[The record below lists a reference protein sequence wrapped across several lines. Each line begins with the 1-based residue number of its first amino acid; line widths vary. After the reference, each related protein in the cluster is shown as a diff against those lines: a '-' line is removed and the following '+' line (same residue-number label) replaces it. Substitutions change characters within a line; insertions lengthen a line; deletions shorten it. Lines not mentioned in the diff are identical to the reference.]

1 MKILKNYL
9 KKFELIYNFQKQIR
23 YTLANYFVKNYKD
36 LISNHFKFKA
46 NYGEM
51 NKELFELSIGYFNN
65 KAINIFET
73 GSSANWGANSS
84 LLFDSYVY
92 KFGGKFITVDIRP
105 EAKKYLDSKFSK
117 RSLSFKDDS
126 LKFIESFDQKFFED
140 LNLIYLDSFDLD
152 IDNPQPSM
160 DHCLKEFLLLD
171 KRIEKGCLVAIDD
184 TPNLDAFEKY
194 MKHHF
199 KTDNSIQSYGFIP
212 GKGTLILQNE
222 IMNNYEI
229 VYQYYGLLLRKIK

>member
-23 YTLANYFVKNYKD
+23 LILANYFVKNYKD
-36 LISNHFKFKA
+36 LISNHFKFNA
-46 NYGEM
+46 NYGGM
-51 NKELFELSIGYFNN
+51 NRELFELSIGYFNN

-73 GSSANWGANSS
+73 GSSAKWGANSS
-84 LLFDSYVY
+84 LLFDSYIY
-92 KFGGKFITVDIRP
+92 KFGGKFVTVDIRP
-105 EAKKYLDSKFSK
+105 EARKYLNSKFSK
-117 RSLSFKDDS
+117 NSLSFEDDS
-126 LKFIESFDQKFFED
+126 LNFIETYDQIFFQN

-171 KRIEKGCLVAIDD
+171 MRIEKGCLVAIDD

-194 MKHHF
+194 MQHHF
-199 KTDNSIQSYGFIP
+199 MTDNSIESYGFIP
-212 GKGTLILQNE
+212 GKGSLILQSE
-222 IMNNYEI
+222 IMKNYKI
-229 VYQYYGLLLRKIK
+229 IYQYYGLLLQKIK